1 MRQQG
6 IQIESLTSNCFK
18 FYSNPLIQIW
28 ILWFKLLFTD
38 DLKLSVKSKNQIEF
52 LVQTVHLLSWDI
64 GMQFGIRK
72 CGVLFIER
80 RKVITSNG
88 IRMPEDMKDIDEAG
102 YTYIRSKRKKWK
114 KSLAKSICDG

>member
-1 MRQQG
+1 M
-6 IQIESLTSNCFK
+6 
-18 FYSNPLIQIW
+18 
-28 ILWFKLLFTD
+28 
-38 DLKLSVKSKNQIEF
+38 SVKSKNQIEF
-52 LVQTVHLLSWDI
+52 LVQTVHLLSGDI

-102 YTYIRSKRKKWK
+102 YTYIRSKRKK
-114 KSLAKSICDG
+114 

>member
-1 MRQQG
+1 M
-6 IQIESLTSNCFK
+6 
-18 FYSNPLIQIW
+18 
-28 ILWFKLLFTD
+28 
-38 DLKLSVKSKNQIEF
+38 
-52 LVQTVHLLSWDI
+52 HLLSGDI

-102 YTYIRSKRKKWK
+102 YTYIRSKRKK
-114 KSLAKSICDG
+114 